1 MLSSEGGDLGLA
13 ESGASISLIS
23 EGVLGL
29 LALLAFLD
37 GPRDGLHMVENAFR
51 QVSMPYSGSKGHREE
66 LCMWTRVFVQ
76 GDCSRLAADR
86 LAQRGGESFL

>member
-37 GPRDGLHMVENAFR
+37 GPRDGLHMVEKAFR
-51 QVSMPYSGSKGHREE
+51 QVSMLCSTVKGHMEE
-66 LCMWTRVFVQ
+66 LCMWTRAFV
-76 GDCSRLAADR
+76 GKDCSRLAVDR